1 MLNGLTIRGKG
12 WGNEQRCVCVCG
24 GGGGY
29 IFFLSFHSGVQLS
42 KERILREQIL
52 SRVGSEEPLR
62 SLSLSLSHSLSLS
75 VRLMINVLPNFG
87 T

>member
-1 MLNGLTIRGKG
+1 MGSLYVGRVGGTSRDV
-12 WGNEQRCVCVCG
+12 CVCVG